1 MHEDENSS
9 EQEMQEK
16 YEKPVINDM
25 LPQNVEMTSKT
36 PDGSKVIKIS
46 DLMDKSLNKDPKT
59 HRTWAKSMI
68 TEQQVP
74 TPKNGRAISSSS

>member
-1 MHEDENSS
+1 
-9 EQEMQEK
+9 
-16 YEKPVINDM
+16 M

-36 PDGSKVIKIS
+36 PDASKVIKIS
-46 DLMDKSLNKDPKT
+46 DLMDNPLNEDPKS

-68 TEQQVP
+68 TEQQEP